1 MDLSGWRKR
10 IDQLDRKLLALLN
23 ERAECV
29 LRLAP
34 LKQQQAIPIE
44 EPEREA
50 AIRSNLSHNNQGPLS
65 HEAVHRIFDAIMREM
80 KAVQKEELRRQRRR
94 SSREV
99 SAARRAPK
107 RSSRA
112 DLE

>member
-23 ERAECV
+23 ERAEYV
-29 LRLAP
+29 LQLAP
-34 LKQQQAIPIE
+34 LKRQQAIPIE

-50 AIRSNLSHNNQGPLS
+50 AIRANVSHNNQGPLS
-65 HEAVHRIFDAIMREM
+65 HEAVCRIFNAIMGEM
-80 KAVQKEELRRQRRR
+80 KAVQAEEMKRERRR
-94 SSREV
+94 PRREP
-99 SAARRAPK
+99 SAARGTPK

-112 DLE
+112 DLK

>member
-10 IDQLDRKLLALLN
+10 IDQIDSKLLALLN

-34 LKQQQAIPIE
+34 LKRQQSIPIE

-50 AIRSNLSHNNQGPLS
+50 AIRANLSHNNLGPLS
-65 HEAVHRIFDAIMREM
+65 HEAVCRIFDAIMREM
-80 KAVQKEELRRQRRR
+80 KAVQQEELRSERRR
-94 SSREV
+94 PRREP
-99 SAARRAPK
+99 SAARGAPN

-112 DLE
+112 DLK

>member
-10 IDQLDRKLLALLN
+10 IDGLDRKILTLLN

-34 LKQQQAIPIE
+34 LKRQQAIPIE

-50 AIRSNLSHNNQGPLS
+50 AIRASLNRHNDGPLS
-65 HEAVHRIFDAIMREM
+65 HEAVWRIFEAIMGEM
-80 KAVQKEELRRQRRR
+80 KAVQKEE
-94 SSREV
+94 S
-99 SAARRAPK
+99 RRAKRRPKPQASAGRAAAK

-112 DLE
+112 DLK

>member
-1 MDLSGWRKR
+1 MDLAGWRKR

-23 ERAECV
+23 ERAACV

-34 LKQQQAIPIE
+34 LKWQQAIPVE

-50 AIRSNLSHNNQGPLS
+50 AIRANLSHNNQGPLS
-65 HEAVHRIFDAIMREM
+65 HEAVCRIFDAIMGEM
-80 KAVQKEELRRQRRR
+80 KAVQNEELRRERRR
-94 SSREV
+94 SRREP

-112 DLE
+112 DRK

>member
-1 MDLSGWRKR
+1 MELSDWRKR
-10 IDQLDRKLLALLN
+10 IDQIDRKLLALLN

-34 LKQQQAIPIE
+34 LKRQQSIPIE

-50 AIRSNLSHNNQGPLS
+50 AIRANLSLNNPGPLS
-65 HEAVHRIFDAIMREM
+65 HEAIHSIFEAIMGEM
-80 KAVQKEELRRQRRR
+80 KAVQKEELRRERRR
-94 SSREV
+94 SRRES
-99 SAARRAPK
+99 SAARPAPK

-112 DLE
+112 DLK

>member
-10 IDQLDRKLLALLN
+10 IDQLDRKLLGLLN
-23 ERAECV
+23 ERAEFV

-34 LKQQQAIPIE
+34 LKRQQAIPIE

-50 AIRSNLSHNNQGPLS
+50 AIRSNLNLNNQGPLS
-65 HEAVHRIFDAIMREM
+65 HEAVCRIFDAIMGEM
-80 KAVQKEELRRQRRR
+80 KAVQTEELRRERRR
-94 SSREV
+94 PRREP
-99 SAARRAPK
+99 SAARRTPK

-112 DLE
+112 DLK

>member
-10 IDQLDRKLLALLN
+10 IDQIDRKLLALLN

-50 AIRSNLSHNNQGPLS
+50 AIRANLGLNNQGPLS
-65 HEAVHRIFDAIMREM
+65 HEAVCRIFDAIMGEM
-80 KAVQKEELRRQRRR
+80 KAVQKEELRRERRR
-94 SSREV
+94 PRREP

-112 DLE
+112 DLK